1 MTPGEPAAPRA
12 GTARMRVGVLGAGMI
27 ATIGYGYLPHLH
39 KIRDRVEVT
48 AIADRRL
55 DHARAVAETYG
66 IGQAVE
72 SLDELLALDLD
83 AVVNLLPGPAHFAAS
98 RRILEAGRH
107 LITEKPISTTL
118 AEADEL
124 LELADRRNL
133 YVVTAPADM
142 LASEWARARD
152 LVARGAIGKVAFAR
166 VQSSHAGAAGL
177 SWPVDPSQFYQEGVG
192 ALLDMAVYG
201 ITQATGVLGPAKRV
215 SAMSGITV
223 PTRVARGGAFDGRT
237 IPVTAPDNNLLLLD
251 FGDATFAVIDGTFN
265 VVASKSPRMEVFG
278 LEGTLLVN
286 REDVAAP
293 PVEVYRLEA
302 APGLAGWIKPQTY
315 EIFPVGSD
323 RFAELQRGALIEHLA
338 DCIRD
343 GAQPVASGH
352 HARHVLEVMLAAQQS
367 AREGRVIDVVSTF
380 QARGGT
386 R

>member
-1 MTPGEPAAPRA
+1 MTPDMPTVQRAPAARL
-12 GTARMRVGVLGAGMI
+12 RVGVLGAGMI

-39 KIRDRVEVT
+39 KIRDRVELT

-55 DHARAVAETYG
+55 DLARAVAETYG
-66 IGQAVE
+66 IGRAVE
-72 SLDELLALDLD
+72 SLDDLLALDLD
-83 AVVNLLPGPAHFAAS
+83 AVVNLLPGPAHFTAS
-98 RRILEAGRH
+98 KRILEAGRH
-107 LITEKPISTTL
+107 LVTEKPISATL

-124 LELADRRNL
+124 LDLADRGNL
-133 YVVTAPADM
+133 YVVTAPAEM
-142 LASEWARARD
+142 LASEWAHARD

-192 ALLDMAVYG
+192 ALLDMGVYG
-201 ITQATGVLGPAKRV
+201 ITQATGVLGAAKRV

-251 FGDATFAVIDGTFN
+251 FGEATFAVIDGTYN
-265 VVASKSPRMEVFG
+265 VVASRSPRMEVFG

-286 REDVAAP
+286 RGDVAAP
-293 PVEVYRLEA
+293 PLEVYRLDA
-302 APGLAGWIKPQTY
+302 APGLAGWISPQTY

-323 RFAELQRGALIEHLA
+323 RFAELQRGALVEHLA

-343 GAQPVASGH
+343 GVQPVASGR

-367 AREGRVIDVVSTF
+367 AREGRVIDVASTF
-380 QARGGT
+380 
-386 R
+386 